1 MSDGMHLS
9 NLAGNKKQWPVYMKF
24 GNLSSRIRQMPSMH
38 SVKMFALLP
47 ISITNRI
54 TPPKRLDEQW
64 ETNREVLNEVLRRV
78 LHPLTCKQNPTA
90 ESGYYN
96 ILCADGN
103 FRHCKPGLAA
113 WFEDC
118 PEYSD
123 LHHCEQHVCFWCE
136 CPKDEL
142 GDYVPPDNQ
151 YPRRDPNLY
160 RMLGDANTMAAD
172 ADLLSRHVHQG
183 VRGCLL
189 AAIMILDLGYK
200 MHTYL
205 RYA

>member
-1 MSDGMHLS
+1 
-9 NLAGNKKQWPVYMKF
+9 
-24 GNLSSRIRQMPSMH
+24 
-38 SVKMFALLP
+38 
-47 ISITNRI
+47 
-54 TPPKRLDEQW
+54 
-64 ETNREVLNEVLRRV
+64 VLF
-78 LHPLTCKQNPTA
+78 
-90 ESGYYN
+90 
-96 ILCADGN
+96 ADGN
-103 FRHCKPGLAA
+103 FRHCKPVLAA
-113 WFEDC
+113 WFADC

-123 LHHCEQHVCFWCE
+123 LHHRERHVCFWCE

-151 YPRRDPNLY
+151 YPRQDPNLY
-160 RMLGDANTMAAD
+160 RMLGDTNTMAAD

-205 RYA
+205 R